1 MVRWR
6 LLGGTLWLGHVPSRG
21 LGCAWEILITK
32 GGEGEK
38 SRGGSCYPHRG
49 CLPEGVSP
57 WDSSVP
63 GFFQLG
69 KGENCGFGSSVV
81 KLLIRARKSG
91 KV

>member
-1 MVRWR
+1 
-6 LLGGTLWLGHVPSRG
+6 
-21 LGCAWEILITK
+21 
-32 GGEGEK
+32 
-38 SRGGSCYPHRG
+38 
-49 CLPEGVSP
+49 VSP